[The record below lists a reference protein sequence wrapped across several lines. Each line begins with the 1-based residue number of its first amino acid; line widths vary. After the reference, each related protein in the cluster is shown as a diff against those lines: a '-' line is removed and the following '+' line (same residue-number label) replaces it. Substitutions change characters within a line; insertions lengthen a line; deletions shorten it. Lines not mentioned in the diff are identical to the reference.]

1 MIKVENFGRLSDGRE
16 VTAIK
21 LDNGVLSVTFLD
33 YGARIQSLVY
43 DGHDVVLGY
52 DTVAGY
58 EKCTAYQGATV
69 GRFANRIDGGRF
81 TLNGVEYDVG
91 RNSGEVHL
99 HGGDVGFDRAIWE
112 IAEWSD
118 CDEPSVTFEHFSP
131 DGDMGYPGA
140 LSITLMFTLSGGEL
154 IIEYFAS
161 SDADTVINLTNHSYF
176 NLDGLSD
183 VLDHHIYINASR
195 ITPLNARCVPDGS
208 YMSVNGTPFDFRG
221 GKRIGDGIDADDP
234 QIAIGAGFD
243 HNFVIEGY
251 GMRTAAVAFSDV
263 SGIRM
268 ECRTDRPGMQLY
280 TSNFLGEGEGI
291 GKGGKPYFRRQAFCL
306 ETQGFP
312 DAPNKPAF
320 PSAVLRKNDDWR
332 SKTIYAFSKK

>member
-1 MIKVENFGRLSDGRE
+1 MINFKSFGKLSDGRE
-16 VTAIK
+16 VTAIT
-21 LDNGVLSVTFLD
+21 LDNGVLSATLLD
-33 YGARIQSLVY
+33 YGARIQALVF
-43 DGHDVVLGY
+43 DGQDVVLGY
-52 DTVAGY
+52 DDATGY

-99 HGGDVGFDRAIWE
+99 HGGEVGFDRAIWE
-112 IAEWSD
+112 IED
-118 CDEPSVTFEHFSP
+118 FYDGDEPSVTFTHLSP

-140 LSITLMFTLSGGEL
+140 LSVYVDFILLGCEL
-154 IIEYFAS
+154 HIKYYAV

-176 NLDGLSD
+176 NLDGSAD
-183 VLDHHIYINASR
+183 VLDQRLMINASR
-195 ITPLNARCVPDGS
+195 ITPLNSRCVPDGGF
-208 YMSVNGTPFDFRG
+208 MSVDGTPFDFRS

-243 HNFVIEGY
+243 HNFVIEGE
-251 GMRTAAVAFSDV
+251 GMRTAAVATSDV

-280 TSNFLGEGEGI
+280 TSNFLGEAEGR
-291 GKGGKPYFRRQAFCL
+291 GKGGRAYSRRQAFCL

-312 DAPNKPAF
+312 DAPNKPQF
-320 PSAVLRKNDDWR
+320 PSALLKKDERWK
-332 SKTIYAFSKK
+332 SETIYAFSKK